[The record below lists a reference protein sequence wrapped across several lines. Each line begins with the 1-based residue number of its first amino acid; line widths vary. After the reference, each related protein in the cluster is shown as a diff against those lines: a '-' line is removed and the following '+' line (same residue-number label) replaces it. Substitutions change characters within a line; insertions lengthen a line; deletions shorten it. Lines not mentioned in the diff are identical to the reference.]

1 MNKHS
6 DSRAHAAVATMPV
19 TVATPPA
26 SAVAAADP
34 WHDDLARRVRGEYLE
49 MPGLALTLGQAQRMW
64 NLRRGDCERLLGDLV
79 DAGFLACTP
88 LGMFVRADSGRA
100 SA

>member
-1 MNKHS
+1 MNKYTS
-6 DSRAHAAVATMPV
+6 SGAHAVLATLPV
-19 TVATPPA
+19 TVAPLE
-26 SAVAAADP
+26 SAVAPADG
-34 WHDDLARRVRGEYLE
+34 WHDELVRRVRGEYLE

-64 NLRRGDCERLLGDLV
+64 NLHRGECERLLSDLV

-100 SA
+100 GA

>member
-6 DSRAHAAVATMPV
+6 ESRAPAAVATMSV
-19 TVATPPA
+19 MIATPPA
-26 SAVAAADP
+26 SAGSPADE
-34 WHDDLARRVRGEYLE
+34 LVRRVRGEYLE

-64 NLRRGDCERLLGDLV
+64 NLRRGECERLLGDLV
-79 DAGFLACTP
+79 NAGFLACTP

>member
-6 DSRAHAAVATMPV
+6 DSRADAAVATMPV
-19 TVATPPA
+19 MIATSTA
-26 SAVAAADP
+26 SAVAPA
-34 WHDDLARRVRGEYLE
+34 DDLVRRVRCEYLE

-64 NLRRGDCERLLGDLV
+64 NLRRTECERLLGDLV

-100 SA
+100 GA

>member
-6 DSRAHAAVATMPV
+6 DSRAHAAIATMPV

-26 SAVAAADP
+26 SAVAPADP

-64 NLRRGDCERLLGDLV
+64 NLHRGDCERLLGDLV

-100 SA
+100 GA

>member
-19 TVATPPA
+19 TVATPAA
-26 SAVAAADP
+26 SAVSPADP
-34 WHDDLARRVRGEYLE
+34 WHDELVRRVRGEYLE

-64 NLRRGDCERLLGDLV
+64 NLRRGECERLLGDLV
-79 DAGFLACTP
+79 DAGFLACTS

-100 SA
+100 GA

>member
-26 SAVAAADP
+26 SAVAPDDP
-34 WHDDLARRVRGEYLE
+34 LHDDLARRVRGEYLE

-100 SA
+100 GA

>member
-1 MNKHS
+1 MNKHTS
-6 DSRAHAAVATMPV
+6 PRTHAFVATMPV
-19 TVATPPA
+19 TVAPPE
-26 SAVAAADP
+26 SVAPADT
-34 WHDDLARRVRGEYLE
+34 WHDELIRRVRGEYLE

-64 NLRRGDCERLLGDLV
+64 NLHRGECERLLGDLV

-100 SA
+100 GA

>member
-1 MNKHS
+1 MNKHTN
-6 DSRAHAAVATMPV
+6 SRAHAVVATMSV
-19 TVATPPA
+19 TVAPPE
-26 SAVAAADP
+26 SVAAPADL
-34 WHDDLARRVRGEYLE
+34 WHDDLVRRVRCEYLE

-64 NLRRGDCERLLGDLV
+64 NLHRGECERLLGDLV

-100 SA
+100 GA

>member
-6 DSRAHAAVATMPV
+6 DSIARAAVATLPV

-26 SAVAAADP
+26 SAVPHADP
-34 WHDDLARRVRGEYLE
+34 WHDDLVRRVRGEYLE

-64 NLRRGDCERLLGDLV
+64 NLRRGECERLLGDLV
-79 DAGFLACTP
+79 DAGFLACTQ
-88 LGMFVRADSGRA
+88 LGMFVRADSNRA
-100 SA
+100 GA

>member
-26 SAVAAADP
+26 SAVAPADP
-34 WHDDLARRVRGEYLE
+34 WHDDLARRVRGEDLE

-100 SA
+100 GA

>member
-1 MNKHS
+1 
-6 DSRAHAAVATMPV
+6 
-19 TVATPPA
+19 
-26 SAVAAADP
+26 
-34 WHDDLARRVRGEYLE
+34 

-100 SA
+100 GA

>member
-6 DSRAHAAVATMPV
+6 DARAVVATLPV
-19 TVATPPA
+19 TVATPSA
-26 SAVAAADP
+26 SAGAPAADP
-34 WHDDLARRVRGEYLE
+34 WHDDLVRRVRGEYLE

-64 NLRRGDCERLLGDLV
+64 NLRRGECERLLGDLV
-79 DAGFLACTP
+79 EAGFLACTP

-100 SA
+100 GA

>member
-1 MNKHS
+1 MNK
-6 DSRAHAAVATMPV
+6 DSESIAHAAVATMPV
-19 TVATPPA
+19 TVATPTV
-26 SAVAAADP
+26 SAVAPADSR
-34 WHDDLARRVRGEYLE
+34 HDDLARRVRGEYLE

-100 SA
+100 GA

>member
-1 MNKHS
+1 MNKHTNL
-6 DSRAHAAVATMPV
+6 RAHAAVSMAV

-26 SAVAAADP
+26 SAVAPADP
-34 WHDDLARRVRGEYLE
+34 WHDDLVRRVRGEYLE

-64 NLRRGDCERLLGDLV
+64 NLHRGECERLLGDLV
-79 DAGFLACTP
+79 DSGFLACTP

-100 SA
+100 GA